1 MATANARER
10 ARESPLK
17 VTAILSVIGYI
28 LVLGTFAGILPIYP
42 HIGRGTI
49 DMLSDGIAIVNT
61 IATFSLALGW
71 YWIRNGE
78 VRKHRA
84 AMITSFVL
92 ILVFLALYL
101 TKVGGGGGEKH
112 IDLVHTSIL
121 YYAYVIMLAIH
132 IMLSVISVPVVL
144 FAIVL
149 GLSHTP
155 AELRNTPHKKI
166 GRIAASAWILSLS
179 LGVITF
185 AMLAHYGWTI
195 PK

>member
-17 VTAILSVIGYI
+17 VTVVLSIIGYI
-28 LVLGTFAGILPIYP
+28 LVLGTFAHILPIYP
-42 HIGRGTI
+42 HIGRHTI
-49 DMLSDGIAIVNT
+49 SMLSDGIAVVNT
-61 IATFSLALGW
+61 IATISLALGW
-71 YWIRNGE
+71 YWIRNGQI
-78 VRKHRA
+78 RKHRA
-84 AMITSFVL
+84 AMIISFTL
-92 ILVFLALYL
+92 ILIFLVLYL

-112 IDLVHTSIL
+112 IDLAHTSLL
-121 YYAYVIMLAIH
+121 YYSYIIMLAIH
-132 IMLSVISVPVVL
+132 IMLSVVSVPVVL

-185 AMLAHYGWTI
+185 VMLTHFGWHI